1 MTTQKLNTDAEVANR
16 AVVTRLYDEAFN
28 QGKLEIADQLI
39 SPGFIVPGPN
49 GGGTGP
55 EGFKA
60 NARQLL
66 NGFPDIHFTVHDLI
80 AENDRVAVYWTWA
93 GTHQGAF
100 ATIPPTGKPVRQ
112 EGMVMYRFENGK
124 VAEAKVLFDRLGVFQ
139 QLGTFP
145 ESLGKPPAVKA
156 A

>member
-1 MTTQKLNTDAEVANR
+1 MTIPKFNHDTEEANR
-16 AVVTRLYDEAFN
+16 TAVARLYSEAFN

-39 SPGFIVPGPN
+39 SPDFTVPGPN

-66 NGFPDIHFTVHDLI
+66 AGFPDIHFTVHDLV
-80 AENDRVAVYWTWA
+80 AENDRVAVYWTWM
-93 GTHQGAF
+93 GTHRGTF
-100 ATIPPTGKPVRQ
+100 AAIPPTGKPVRQ
-112 EGMVMYRFENGK
+112 EGMVMYRFEDGK

-145 ESLGKPPAVKA
+145 ESLGKPPAAKA